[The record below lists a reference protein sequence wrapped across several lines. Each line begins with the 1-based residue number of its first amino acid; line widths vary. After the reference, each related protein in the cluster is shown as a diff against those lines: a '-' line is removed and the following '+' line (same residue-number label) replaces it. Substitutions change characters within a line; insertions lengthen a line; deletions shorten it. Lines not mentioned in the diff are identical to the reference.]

1 MTQTRNNRTPAD
13 GEERR
18 AAVRIAGREQRI
30 VSVDAVLR
38 GFIRER
44 LTDRQRQ
51 MTQLRYYEN
60 FTPAQIADM
69 LGVDRSCVYKTLRRC
84 EEKLREAMGCVW
96 SCSRSYYEEADILS

>member
-1 MTQTRNNRTPAD
+1 MTQASKREGPA
-13 GEERR
+13 
-18 AAVRIAGREQRI
+18 AGSGGQRI

-51 MTQLRYYEN
+51 MAQLRYYEDR
-60 FTPAQIADM
+60 TPAQIAAK

-84 EEKLREAMGCVW
+84 EEKLGEVMGCVW
-96 SCSRSYYEEADILS
+96 SCSRNYYEEADISS